1 MTQPIDRVAQREFVE
16 NDDGYKLVLERHN
29 KIHNEARSAKFEI
42 TAELRKIVMLFS
54 AHDLCTEKS
63 WEHEDIAEGSELDK
77 QLKRLTPDG
86 SDMWFSHY
94 QSAAGLMVQQMV
106 EQCKAVLMAEHAARK
121 LHEEAQTHC
130 DSLTAAREEAEKRY
144 LASLEP
150 VKRGPGRPRKTAN

>member
-16 NDDGYKLVLERHN
+16 NDDGYKLVRERHN
-29 KIHNEARSAKFEI
+29 KMHQAARSARQDI
-42 TAELRKIVMLFS
+42 LLELRKINMLLMAF
-54 AHDLCTEKS
+54 DLCVEKA